1 MATAKKPMAT
11 PASLLEVEGLHAWYG
26 ESHILHGVGLE
37 IAPGEVELRWQ
48 PESWGAASW
57 AALGIAVLGLS
68 FPVLAYAPFL
78 LPLVPLGFWMLKRRI
93 HRAKTLRLTPHY
105 LVVGDSRWSRDELS
119 EIAVDQSSQ
128 PTGRERGLRR
138 ALRDEQ
144 ARTSHRVVL
153 YRGSKPIVVARD
165 LEIVYP
171 GRLRQERLHRGGR
184 RELRDPAG

>member
-1 MATAKKPMAT
+1 MPLT
-11 PASLLEVEGLHAWYG
+11 SEDYG
-26 ESHILHGVGLE
+26 FKRSE

-165 LEIVYP
+165 LS
-171 GRLRQERLHRGGR
+171 LRRAEYLSEVLTEWARSGVDGAAPS
-184 RELRDPAG
+184 D

>member
-1 MATAKKPMAT
+1 MPLT
-11 PASLLEVEGLHAWYG
+11 SEDYG
-26 ESHILHGVGLE
+26 FKRSE

-68 FPVLAYAPFL
+68 FPVLAYAPVL
-78 LPLVPLGFWMLKRRI
+78 LPLVPLGFWMLKRRL
-93 HRAKTLRLTPHY
+93 HRTRTLQLTPQH
-105 LVVGDSRWSRDELS
+105 LVVGENRWSRDELS
-119 EIAVDQSSQ
+119 EVAIEQSCQ

-153 YRGSKPIVVARD
+153 YRGSKPIIVARD
-165 LEIVYP
+165 L
-171 GRLRQERLHRGGR
+171 GLRRAEYLSEVLSEWARSRP
-184 RELRDPAG
+184 DSSASSD

>member
-1 MATAKKPMAT
+1 MPLT
-11 PASLLEVEGLHAWYG
+11 SEDYG
-26 ESHILHGVGLE
+26 FKRSE

-119 EIAVDQSSQ
+119 EVAVQQSSQ
-128 PTGRERGLRR
+128 PTGRERGLKR
-138 ALRDEQ
+138 ALREEQ
-144 ARTSHRVVL
+144 ARTSHRVVA
-153 YRGSKPIVVARD
+153 YRGPEPIVVARD
-165 LEIVYP
+165 LGLRRAEYLSELITEWVRSGP
-171 GRLRQERLHRGGR
+171 GGAAAK
-184 RELRDPAG
+184 D

>member
-1 MATAKKPMAT
+1 MPLT
-11 PASLLEVEGLHAWYG
+11 SEDYG
-26 ESHILHGVGLE
+26 FKRSE

-57 AALGIAVLGLS
+57 AALGIAVFGLS

-165 LEIVYP
+165 LS
-171 GRLRQERLHRGGR
+171 LRRAEYLSEVLTEWAR
-184 RELRDPAG
+184 AGHDDAAANA

>member
-1 MATAKKPMAT
+1 M
-11 PASLLEVEGLHAWYG
+11 SLTSEDYG
-26 ESHILHGVGLE
+26 FQRSE

-144 ARTSHRVVL
+144 ARTSHRVVV
-153 YRGSKPIVVARD
+153 YRGPKPIVVARD
-165 LEIVYP
+165 LS
-171 GRLRQERLHRGGR
+171 LRRAEYLSEVLTEWARSGPDGSAVS
-184 RELRDPAG
+184 D

>member
-1 MATAKKPMAT
+1 M
-11 PASLLEVEGLHAWYG
+11 SLTSEDYG
-26 ESHILHGVGLE
+26 FQRSE

-138 ALRDEQ
+138 ALREEQ
-144 ARTSHRVVL
+144 ARTNHRVVV
-153 YRGSKPIVVARD
+153 YRGPKPIVVACD
-165 LEIVYP
+165 LS
-171 GRLRQERLHRGGR
+171 LRRAEYLSEVLTEWAR
-184 RELRDPAG
+184 AGHDDAAANA

>member
-1 MATAKKPMAT
+1 MPLT
-11 PASLLEVEGLHAWYG
+11 SEDYG
-26 ESHILHGVGLE
+26 FQHSE
-37 IAPGEVELRWQ
+37 IAPSEVELRWK
-48 PESWGAASW
+48 PEGWGPASW

-68 FPVLAYAPFL
+68 FPVSAYAPFL

-138 ALRDEQ
+138 ALREEQ
-144 ARTSHRVVL
+144 ARTNHRVVV
-153 YRGSKPIVVARD
+153 YRGPKPIVVACD
-165 LEIVYP
+165 LS
-171 GRLRQERLHRGGR
+171 LRRAEYLSEVLTEWAR
-184 RELRDPAG
+184 AGHDDAAANA